1 MSADGWN
8 CCRRHTKST
17 ADGLLAIRRVLYV
30 GDGEY
35 NLDSARKAIADA
47 LLLEDRRFDDRDFYK
62 FVVLNVMLTSPPKLN
77 KPLFTPQLLLYSCVK
92 SMFCT

>member
-1 MSADGWN
+1 M
-8 CCRRHTKST
+8 
-17 ADGLLAIRRVLYV
+17 YV

-77 KPLFTPQLLLYSCVK
+77 KPVFTP
-92 SMFCT
+92 